1 MIIKKPATIISK
13 RETVISGPDTVMSGL
28 HIIIDI
34 SDAIISVVETAIS
47 ATDTPISRADIV
59 NCAFDTSFFA
69 AEMDR
74 GVPFEPCGCYYDREQ
89 PPAVVWIDRG
99 EGRTQKRR

>member
-13 RETVISGPDTVMSGL
+13 RETVISAPDAVMSGP

-34 SDAIISVVETAIS
+34 SDATISVVETVIS
-47 ATDTPISRADIV
+47 ATGTPISRADIV
-59 NCAFDTSFFA
+59 CAFDTSFFA

-74 GVPFEPCGCYYDREQ
+74 GGPFEPCGCYYDREQ

>member
-13 RETVISGPDTVMSGL
+13 RETVISAPDAVMYGP

-34 SDAIISVVETAIS
+34 SDATISVVETVIS
-47 ATDTPISRADIV
+47 ATGTPISRADIV

-74 GVPFEPCGCYYDREQ
+74 ACRLNLADAIMIENNHLRLFGSTEERD
-89 PPAVVWIDRG
+89 
-99 EGRTQKRR
+99 RTQKRR